1 MARVKVIKMK
11 PQYEEDF
18 YGWLIANIMLLKQKR
33 VNEMDIEHLVEE
45 LEDMGNNKKHAL
57 VSRLAQLIFHLLK
70 WQYQPD
76 FRGRSW
82 EASIQ
87 EQRKKVKKLLL
98 ENPSLKNELEGFITD
113 AYEDALLL
121 IKKETPIDLKLLPQA
136 CPYKFEDIAHNDFYP
151 E

>member
-1 MARVKVIKMK
+1 MK
-11 PQYEEDF
+11 PAYEEDF
-18 YGWLIANIMLLKQKR
+18 YGWLTVNIGLLKQKK
-33 VNEMDIEHLVEE
+33 VNEMDIEHLIEE
-45 LEDMGNNKKHAL
+45 LEDMGNNKRHAL
-57 VSRLAQLIFHLLK
+57 ISRLGQLIFHLLK

-87 EQRKKVKKLLL
+87 EQRRKVKKLLL
-98 ENPSLKNELEGFITD
+98 ENPSLKSELEKFIIE

-121 IKKETPIDLKLLPQA
+121 IKKETPIDLKLLPEA
-136 CPYKFEDIAHNDFYP
+136 CPYKFDKISDNDFYP

>member
-1 MARVKVIKMK
+1 MK
-11 PQYEEDF
+11 PAYEEDF
-18 YGWLIANIMLLKQKR
+18 YGWLTVNIGLLKQKK
-33 VNEMDIEHLVEE
+33 VNEMDIEHLIEE
-45 LEDMGNNKKHAL
+45 LEDMGNNKRHAL
-57 VSRLAQLIFHLLK
+57 ISRLGQLIFHLLK

-87 EQRKKVKKLLL
+87 EQRRKVKKLLL
-98 ENPSLKNELEGFITD
+98 ENPSLKSELERFIIE

-121 IKKETPIDLKLLPQA
+121 IKKETPIDLKLLPEA
-136 CPYKFEDIAHNDFYP
+136 CPYKFDKISDNDFYP

>member
-1 MARVKVIKMK
+1 MK
-11 PQYEEDF
+11 PKYEEDF
-18 YGWLIANIMLLKQKR
+18 YGWISASIGLLKQKR
-33 VNEMDIEHLVEE
+33 FGEMDIDHLIEE

-82 EASIQ
+82 DASIQ
-87 EQRKKVKKLLL
+87 EQRKRIKKLLL
-98 ENPSLKNELEGFITD
+98 ENPSLRSELDIFLVD
-113 AYEDALLL
+113 AYEDSILL
-121 IKKETPIDLKLLPQA
+121 IKKETPIDLKLFPKG
-136 CPYKFEDIAHNDFYP
+136 CPYTLDQIMDDDFYP

>member
-1 MARVKVIKMK
+1 MH
-11 PQYEEDF
+11 PGYEEDF
-18 YGWLIANIMLLKQKR
+18 YGWVSASIMLLKQKR
-33 VNEMDIEHLVEE
+33 FDEMDIDHLIEE

-70 WQYQPD
+70 WQHQPD

-87 EQRKKVKKLLL
+87 EQRRKVKQLLL
-98 ENPSLKNELEGFITD
+98 ENQSLKHLLARFLVD
-113 AYEDALLL
+113 AYVDSILL
-121 IKKETPIDLKLLPQA
+121 IKKETPIDLKLFPQE
-136 CPYKFEDIAHNDFYP
+136 CPYTFDQITNDEFYP